1 MIGGRGRLT
10 RSENVCL
17 SVCTIERGFGSVFTW
32 FYWFRD
38 IPRWFCLGS
47 GFGHMMIEMQ
57 ILYQ

>member
-1 MIGGRGRLT
+1 M
-10 RSENVCL
+10 RSENICL

-38 IPRWFCLGS
+38 IPRWFCSGS